1 MTTISRTACI
11 SAALLAMAGMA
22 SSLSA
27 QTPLKD
33 RVAGAV
39 ENVERACATDIRKF
53 CGTVSPGEGRVLL
66 CMQAHDD
73 QLDIR
78 CQFSLYRASRHLDR
92 AINRVERIAD
102 ACWTDIEKRCAD
114 SDNIGQ
120 CVMSKGPSL
129 SRSCQTVVAGLR
141 RAVQGLASL
150 KGMPAYSADG
160 KNLGNVVEAVRG
172 PDGKLQ
178 AVRIEVGRFLGLGE
192 RIVTIDGN
200 ALEQLGDRIKLR
212 LNGDAVR
219 SLPEAQKQ

>member
-102 ACWTDIEKRCAD
+102 AC
-114 SDNIGQ
+114 
-120 CVMSKGPSL
+120 
-129 SRSCQTVVAGLR
+129 
-141 RAVQGLASL
+141 
-150 KGMPAYSADG
+150 
-160 KNLGNVVEAVRG
+160 
-172 PDGKLQ
+172 
-178 AVRIEVGRFLGLGE
+178 
-192 RIVTIDGN
+192 
-200 ALEQLGDRIKLR
+200 
-212 LNGDAVR
+212 
-219 SLPEAQKQ
+219 